1 MAKLSQNTPGKNDDF
16 LADDYKNFSF
26 RRGASQFGTLAILKG
41 TETLSIALLLL

>member
-26 RRGASQFGTLAILKG
+26 RGGASQFGTLAILKG